1 MKYLKY
7 FESRF
12 NEYEILEDVSL
23 EYLDKYHLTDYKTI
37 ENDHFGDFWKD
48 SWGWFH
54 LRQKYQ
60 TNDKLT
66 IYVKKDKVD
75 KDEFYGDMERL
86 NKRLESMGF
95 RTIIKKYDQEERS
108 KAFGFSLTLITKST
122 PLR

>member
-12 NEYEILEDVSL
+12 SEYEILEDVSL
-23 EYLDKYHLTDYKTI
+23 EYLDKYHLVDYKTI
-37 ENDHFGDFWKD
+37 ENFGDFWKD
-48 SWGWFH
+48 DNNWGWFH
-54 LRQKYQ
+54 LREKYQ

-75 KDEFYGDMERL
+75 EDEFYEDMERL

-95 RTIIKKYDQEERS
+95 GTMTKKYNKESRS
-108 KAFGFSLTLITKST
+108 ESFGFSLTLITKST